1 MGGEGLYICKEV
13 LAAAGVEESSHTA
26 GHVASMGGEGL
37 YICKEVLAAAGVEE
51 SSHTAGGACYVSGL
65 CPDNASV
72 CSTAV
77 PPRQQSCS
85 SYQATTLGSG
95 SSTEMTRNRGLDE
108 WQHGL
113 PSASGSEWR
122 SLAPTPAA
130 AVREE
135 AGEAQAAAEAVLA
148 LGSSESSGLQR
159 ESWQM
164 RLSVGSEVRVWSGGA
179 QQWVDAVVTCVS
191 REMVMLQFFRD
202 QRCCLKRLPLS
213 SPELQRKVLPCGR

>member
-1 MGGEGLYICKEV
+1 PPPPSPPLSFR
-13 LAAAGVEESSHTA
+13 LSLSLRPSPRPPALPLPRRDSPSSLRA
-26 GHVASMGGEGL
+26 RRHVASMGGEGL

-164 RLSVGSEVRVWSGGA
+164 RLSVGSE
-179 QQWVDAVVTCVS
+179 AVAHC
-191 REMVMLQFFRD
+191 D
-202 QRCCLKRLPLS
+202 RLPPAPPFGRSGILGLLCPS
-213 SPELQRKVLPCGR
+213 LPSEKQRW